1 MFICAHD
8 EPVHQRR
15 GSMKGRVQRIV
26 DKAKSGNKK
35 AFNQLVEMY
44 QDRVLFVAYD
54 LLGDWDEAK
63 DVGQETFIRAYEKL
77 KDFQG
82 KAHFSSWIY
91 RIAVNLC
98 MDVHRRKKR
107 APLDSLDADTENGFL
122 EMKAQPEAFTSHFSS
137 SLELAE
143 LRKQLDKALQHLSL
157 NQRTAIVLRYFH
169 ERSTREIAEIM
180 DCNENTVRI
189 HFFRAMEKLKESL
202 KELKNS

>member
-1 MFICAHD
+1 
-8 EPVHQRR
+8 
-15 GSMKGRVQRIV
+15 MKGRVQRIV
-26 DKAKSGNKK
+26 DQAKSGNKR

-44 QDRVLFVAYD
+44 RNKVLYVAYD

-63 DVGQETFIRAYEKL
+63 DIGQETFIRAFEKL
-77 KDFQG
+77 NDFQG

-98 MDVHRRKKR
+98 MDVHRKRKR
-107 APLDSLDADTENGFL
+107 IPQDSLDAGLQNGF
-122 EMKAQPEAFTSHFSS
+122 EPKSQSEETESNPGR
-137 SLELAE
+137 SLEQLQ
-143 LRKQLDKALQHLSL
+143 LRNQIDDALQYLSL

-169 ERSTREIAEIM
+169 ERSTKEIAEIM
-180 DCNENTVRI
+180 DCSENTVRI